1 MYSGSRRSGRDRT
14 LGSYDRGHPG
24 QPAGRSDGPGGGF
37 WPERRTSVLDWLV
50 NETRGERF
58 LDNIFR
64 DCCVKL
70 RADGIPIAR
79 ATMHLRLQHPQWFG
93 SRVLWRP
100 DLEAAELRPIELGIT
115 ETERYHNNPVG
126 ALQAG
131 AAQVRKRLE
140 EPPNDH
146 DFPIYEELRRE
157 GLTDYVAWPLEFTLG
172 VRHVITFAADRPGGF
187 TDNELGVLRD
197 LLPALA
203 LVTEVRLKNRFAR
216 RLLET
221 YVVPTQANRS

>member
-1 MYSGSRRSGRDRT
+1 
-14 LGSYDRGHPG
+14 
-24 QPAGRSDGPGGGF
+24 
-37 WPERRTSVLDWLV
+37 
-50 NETRGERF
+50 
-58 LDNIFR
+58 
-64 DCCVKL
+64 
-70 RADGIPIAR
+70 
-79 ATMHLRLQHPQWFG
+79 
-93 SRVLWRP
+93 
-100 DLEAAELRPIELGIT
+100 
-115 ETERYHNNPVG
+115 VG
-126 ALQAG
+126 ALHAG
-131 AAQVRKRLE
+131 AAQVRRRLE
-140 EPPNDH
+140 EAHDDQ
-146 DFPIYEELRRE
+146 DFPIYDELRRE